1 MVVRVAVAGRA
12 IAIRVVHPVAE
23 AAVPRTAL
31 LPAAALKVDQAEEAA
46 PVQVKV
52 KAVPGNNQVFYRTG
66 LFIKG

>member
-12 IAIRVVHPVAE
+12 TLTRAVHPVAE
-23 AAVPRTAL
+23 AVVPRTVL

-52 KAVPGNNQVFYRTG
+52 KAVPGNNPVFYSTG
-66 LFIKG
+66 FYIKG